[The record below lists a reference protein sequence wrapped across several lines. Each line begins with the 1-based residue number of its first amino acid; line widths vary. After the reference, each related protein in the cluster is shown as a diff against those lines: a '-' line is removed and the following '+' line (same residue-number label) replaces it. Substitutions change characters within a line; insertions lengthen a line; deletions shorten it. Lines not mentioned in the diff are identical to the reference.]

1 MAKNENVI
9 KETVKFGEGSI
20 EVSLSKK
27 DLPKIKEFVKKRKY
41 TNKTVFK
48 LDCGLK
54 NPVKMTLQVVNKS
67 APATSKKAEEVI

>member
-9 KETVKFGEGSI
+9 KETVKFGEGAI

-27 DLPKIKEFVKKRKY
+27 DLPKIKEFVKKRRY
-41 TNKTVFK
+41 SNKTVFN
-48 LDCGLK
+48 LDCGFK

-67 APATSKKAEEVI
+67 APATSKNVEEVI